1 MRLFPS
7 KSIIYHHNSKTS
19 CFGVINLPLTIEKDA
34 FYDTK
39 TSCFGVGSNIVFI
52 TTREEKG
59 EKSRRY
65 RERDGMLQGARRH
78 VAGSETACC

>member
-1 MRLFPS
+1 MVLYDER
-7 KSIIYHHNSKTS
+7 K
-19 CFGVINLPLTIEKDA
+19 A

-65 RERDGMLQGARRH
+65 RD
-78 VAGSETACC
+78 